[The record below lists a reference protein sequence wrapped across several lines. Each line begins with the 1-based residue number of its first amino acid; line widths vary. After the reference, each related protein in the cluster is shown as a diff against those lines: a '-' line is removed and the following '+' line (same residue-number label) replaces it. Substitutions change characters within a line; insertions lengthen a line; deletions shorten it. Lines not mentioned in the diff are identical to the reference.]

1 MGLEGEI
8 LADEAE
14 LDGVCE
20 GAQGVSGMG
29 AFVMEGLGGEVAMGA
44 GRSEAV
50 ASESVE
56 SGDVFT
62 GIAGGAFG
70 ATFVED
76 AGIEE
81 LAGVVDGEPEVGG
94 GGDAGDGVAGGAEG
108 VGVGLEVDVAAGDV
122 VRADAEGAAGP
133 EGVV

>member
-1 MGLEGEI
+1 MGLESEV

-20 GAQGVSGMG
+20 GAESVGGVG
-29 AFVMEGLGGEVAMGA
+29 AFVVERLGGEVAMGA
-44 GRSEAV
+44 RRSEAV
-50 ASESVE
+50 AAEGVE
-56 SGDVFT
+56 TGNVFA
-62 GIAGGAFG
+62 GIASGAFS
-70 ATFVED
+70 ATLMEN

-81 LAGVVDGEPEVGG
+81 LAGVVDGEPEIGS
-94 GGDAGDGVAGGAEG
+94 GGDAGDGVTGGAES

-122 VRADAEGAAGP
+122 VRADTESAARP